1 MRVRTTP
8 LSGQE
13 RIDFVNETASRR
25 DAALSA
31 AEQGAL
37 DARRL
42 DPDTLELLA
51 RDDVGAIQN
60 VEFTRAFAKT
70 TVNANELGGL
80 IDADGRLSASGA
92 ERVRGA
98 LVAYAYEEPRLVAA
112 LLEANRED
120 AKAIAGGLIEASPA
134 WARMKAASNAG
145 AMDPRADITGNL
157 VAVLELVRR
166 ARRDGVPL
174 KSLLGQG
181 DLLTAVEPSTLAM
194 LRTLYSDGD
203 FTRARPA
210 AKIGEDLSFYAEEAR
225 RTAPGPSLFGVEGDP
240 AGRILAAI
248 AEGRDRRRPYAR
260 NFDADADAAR
270 LLDEPAG
277 GAQLD
282 QASGVSI
289 NARDGSSAGTPILSR
304 NDGEAGIDIP
314 NSAKSTPIAG
324 VQPSSP
330 LQASILAPP
339 SSVGSSLIAIPSTRL
354 GARRSSGS
362 LVMHAS
368 DDLAAVYR
376 DLSAAKD
383 SIEQDLRNIV
393 ETIDGAEFKSIR
405 LKERAGR
412 LDEKLK
418 KRAVSEVSD
427 LLGAR
432 IIADSDAAIEAVAAQ
447 LTRAGATIIDIED
460 FRLTGKGPGY
470 RGVHLQVAAGEVSF
484 ELQLHPRPISAVF
497 KEAHGIYE
505 KWRGSED
512 DVSAADL
519 ALLTAD
525 RAKAKKLFSDAWDQW
540 LSAGQGKS
548 NQLTLAAQG
557 APAAKSSQAGLTSR
571 LDPESAKIVE
581 ALSRDVSAIDEE
593 LREALDDGRITRDE
607 YDAAA
612 ASGAVNDP
620 ANIAAAYDAAA
631 YCLARSA

>member
-1 MRVRTTP
+1 VRVRTTP

-60 VEFTRAFAKT
+60 VEFTKAFAKS

-92 ERVRGA
+92 ARVKGA
-98 LVAYAYEEPRLVAA
+98 LVAYAYEEPRLIAS

-157 VAVLELVRR
+157 IAVLELVRR
-166 ARRDGVPL
+166 ARRDNVPL

-270 LLDEPAG
+270 LLDDPAG

-282 QASGVSI
+282 QASGERI
-289 NARDGSSAGTPILSR
+289 NARDGSSAGTPILSK
-304 NDGEAGIDIP
+304 NDTEAGIAIP
-314 NSAKSTPIAG
+314 NSAKSTPVAG
-324 VQPSSP
+324 VQPSGP

-339 SSVGSSLIAIPSTRL
+339 SSVLSSLIAIPSTRL
-354 GARRSSGS
+354 GKRSISGRS
-362 LVMHAS
+362 VMHAS
-368 DDLAAVYR
+368 DDLEAVYR
-376 DLSAAKD
+376 DLSGAKD
-383 SIEQDLRNIV
+383 SIKQDLLNLV

-405 LKERAGR
+405 LKERGER
-412 LDEKLK
+412 LEQKLA
-418 KRAVSEVSD
+418 KRSVSEIGD

-447 LTRAGATIIDIED
+447 LTRAGATIIDIDD

-470 RGVHLQVAAGEVSF
+470 RGVHLQVAAGDVSF
-484 ELQLHPRPISAVF
+484 ELQLHPRPVSKVF
-497 KEAHGIYE
+497 KEAHNTYE
-505 KWRGSED
+505 IWRDRTPSTPEEIAQY
-512 DVSAADL
+512 AADL
-519 ALLTAD
+519 EQ
-525 RAKAKKLFSDAWDQW
+525 AKKLFDDAWDQW
-540 LSAGQGKS
+540 LSAGQGRSKP
-548 NQLTLAAQG
+548 LTVASQG

-581 ALSRDVSAIDEE
+581 ALSRDVRAIDAE

-620 ANIAAAYDAAA
+620 ANITAAYDAAA
-631 YCLARSA
+631 YCLSRSV